1 MASPRLPF
9 LYPNLM
15 RAVKSCEPSTYRSL
29 RVPHGNA
36 RPPRRCRAHFHTTRR
51 HAQGSIQRR
60 YGPAVE
66 PNIPPPNRP
75 SDEQAPKS
83 DDNGS
88 SETSSEKM
96 SDASSTPEQA
106 QTQSEAGATT
116 EASTGIKIPQPEPE
130 KHVQPTETRP
140 PNEEELDPE
149 EEEEA
154 TEEEKES
161 PVPEIHEAKQ
171 QQQPNP
177 EEQPT
182 EDPLKPPTL
191 DGNPLEGVLHMPSP
205 SSYLTPAAAA
215 PHSQPHMA
223 PPPYVHHFDTYTLV
237 QDLANGGFSDK
248 QSITIMKGVRKI
260 LQNNLD
266 FAKQNLTSK
275 SDVENE
281 TYLFQ
286 AACSELQSS
295 LLTARN
301 AEVQRQRASR
311 TSLQHEADILS
322 QRTNQ
327 ELSGLKD
334 DIKGMFNDHK
344 MTVRELQRSIDTSV
358 QELNYKIT
366 VSLNSD
372 SKSEI
377 EGLRWILTRRA
388 ALAIATS
395 AFMILLFLRYSS
407 TQRAQNPPEKKQ
419 TEAPSSKEKTESR
432 TPPNLATV
440 PQESASVAHLS
451 ESLG

>member
-15 RAVKSCEPSTYRSL
+15 RAVKSCEPSTYRSI
-29 RVPHGNA
+29 RVPSNT
-36 RPPRRCRAHFHTTRR
+36 RAVRSSRASFHTSRR

-66 PNIPPPNRP
+66 RNLPHPYQSTDGYSPEQSTTPP
-75 SDEQAPKS
+75 
-83 DDNGS
+83 
-88 SETSSEKM
+88 SETKGDDAPSSAEQPQ
-96 SDASSTPEQA
+96 SREAQDITPA
-106 QTQSEAGATT
+106 TPAQSEIVQSAQP
-116 EASTGIKIPQPEPE
+116 ASNPAA
-130 KHVQPTETRP
+130 
-140 PNEEELDPE
+140 EEEDLEAAE
-149 EEEEA
+149 EEEESSSKPEVLEA
-154 TEEEKES
+154 KPQQPPSDEPPTEERKNA
-161 PVPEIHEAKQ
+161 PI
-171 QQQPNP
+171 
-177 EEQPT
+177 
-182 EDPLKPPTL
+182 L

-205 SSYLTPAAAA
+205 SSYLTPTTP
-215 PHSQPHMA
+215 PHNQHPHMA

-248 QSITIMKGVRKI
+248 QSVTIMKAVRQI

-281 TYLFQ
+281 QYLFK

-295 LLTARN
+295 LQTARN
-301 AEVQRQRASR
+301 GEVQRQRASR
-311 TSLQHEADILS
+311 TSLEHETDILS

-327 ELSGLKD
+327 ELSGMKD

-407 TQRAQNPPEKKQ
+407 TQRSQNGTAAEKKK
-419 TEAPSSKEKTESR
+419 EAPAKESTESR
-432 TPPNLATV
+432 TTSEHAPLPHEPV
-440 PQESASVAHLS
+440 PLAHLS

>member
-15 RAVKSCEPSTYRSL
+15 RAVKSCEPSTYRSI
-29 RVPHGNA
+29 RIPTRSNA
-36 RPPRRCRAHFHTTRR
+36 RRAPFHTTRR
-51 HAQGSIQRR
+51 YAQGSIQRR

-66 PNIPPPNRP
+66 PNIPPPGRP
-75 SDEQAPKS
+75 MDEAAPGQGDNYSQEAKSGDDGNTPLEESQQSQSGEVEDTSPHSSQFQADIEIIGQPNGQNNNDPNLNEEQEQES
-83 DDNGS
+83 EDDL
-88 SETSSEKM
+88 
-96 SDASSTPEQA
+96 STPE
-106 QTQSEAGATT
+106 
-116 EASTGIKIPQPEPE
+116 P
-130 KHVQPTETRP
+130 
-140 PNEEELDPE
+140 L
-149 EEEEA
+149 
-154 TEEEKES
+154 
-161 PVPEIHEAKQ
+161 EAKQ
-171 QQQPNP
+171 PPPAEANSTK
-177 EEQPT
+177 EQPQT
-182 EDPLKPPTL
+182 NAPIL
-191 DGNPLEGVLHMPSP
+191 DGNPLESVLHMPAP
-205 SSYLTPAAAA
+205 SSYLEPLTK
-215 PHSQPHMA
+215 PHSQHPNMA
-223 PPPYVHHFDTYTLV
+223 PPPYIHHFDTYSLV
-237 QDLANGGFSDK
+237 RDLANSSFSDE
-248 QSITIMKGVRKI
+248 QSITIMKAVRKI

-295 LLTARN
+295 LQTARN
-301 AEVQRQRASR
+301 SEIQRQRASR
-311 TSLQHEADILS
+311 TSLQHESDILS

-344 MTVRELQRSIDTSV
+344 MATRELQRSIDTSV

-388 ALAIATS
+388 ALAIAIS

-407 TQRAQNPPEKKQ
+407 GQRTQNGVEKKKEPQ
-419 TEAPSSKEKTESR
+419 SKESTEKR
-432 TPPNLATV
+432 TPSEFANL
-440 PQESASVAHLS
+440 PQDQVAVAHLS

>member
-15 RAVKSCEPSTYRSL
+15 RAVKSCEPSTYRTL
-29 RVPHGNA
+29 RVPTNA
-36 RPPRRCRAHFHTTRR
+36 RPPRTARAPFHTTPRR
-51 HAQGSIQRR
+51 AQGSIQRR

-66 PNIPPPNRP
+66 PNIPPP
-75 SDEQAPKS
+75 SKPKGE
-83 DDNGS
+83 DAAES
-88 SETSSEKM
+88 SEDVDIGTSSENTT
-96 SDASSTPEQA
+96 TPEQTES
-106 QTQSEAGATT
+106 QQRTTATP
-116 EASTGIKIPQPEPE
+116 PQPEPE
-130 KHVQPTETRP
+130 KSVQPAEPRSQP
-140 PNEEELDPE
+140 EEDLDAEEEAE
-149 EEEEA
+149 EEENERDA
-154 TEEEKES
+154 
-161 PVPEIHEAKQ
+161 PPPEIHEAKQ
-171 QQQPNP
+171 PPTP
-177 EEQPT
+177 EEKQAEERHKAPI
-182 EDPLKPPTL
+182 L

-205 SSYLTPAAAA
+205 SSYLTPTTS
-215 PHSQPHMA
+215 PHNSPPHMA

-248 QSITIMKGVRKI
+248 QSEVIMKAVRKI

-281 TYLFQ
+281 TYLFS

-295 LLTARN
+295 LQTARN
-301 AEVQRQRASR
+301 SEIQRQRASR
-311 TSLQHEADILS
+311 ASLEHETDILS

-327 ELSGLKD
+327 ELSGMKD

-407 TQRAQNPPEKKQ
+407 TQRAQNTPEKKKEAAPAKEG
-419 TEAPSSKEKTESR
+419 TETRSSDV
-432 TPPNLATV
+432 PPHSY
-440 PQESASVAHLS
+440 PQEAVPPTAHFS
-451 ESLG
+451 ESMG

>member
-1 MASPRLPF
+1 MASPRVPF

-29 RVPHGNA
+29 RVPSNATSNA
-36 RPPRRCRAHFHTTRR
+36 RPPRTSRTPFHTSGRCS
-51 HAQGSIQRR
+51 QGSIQRR

-66 PNIPPPNRP
+66 PNIPPPSQP
-75 SDEQAPKS
+75 KDKSVSDQDPNSPPAEKS
-83 DDNGS
+83 DF
-88 SETSSEKM
+88 TSSL
-96 SDASSTPEQA
+96 EQS
-106 QTQSEAGATT
+106 QSHGQPQSRDTT
-116 EASTGIKIPQPEPE
+116 GNISKAPSQPEHE
-130 KHVQPTETRP
+130 TKAQPTEQRGL
-140 PNEEELDPE
+140 NEEEPEPE
-149 EEEEA
+149 EEEEDSA
-154 TEEEKES
+154 TT
-161 PVPEIHEAKQ
+161 EIYEAKQ
-171 QQQPNP
+171 QPEPDPQEQPK
-177 EEQPT
+177 EEQSTSPI
-182 EDPLKPPTL
+182 L
-191 DGNPLEGVLHMPSP
+191 DRNPLEGVLHMPSP
-205 SSYLTPAAAA
+205 SSYLTPSA
-215 PHSQPHMA
+215 PHNQSPHMA

-248 QSITIMKGVRKI
+248 QSITIMKAVRKI

-295 LLTARN
+295 LQVARN
-301 AEVQRQRASR
+301 SEVQRQRASR
-311 TSLQHEADILS
+311 TSLQHESDILS

-327 ELSGLKD
+327 ELAGLKD

-388 ALAIATS
+388 ALAIGIS

-407 TQRAQNPPEKKQ
+407 THRIQAAPEKK
-419 TEAPSSKEKTESR
+419 KE
-432 TPPNLATV
+432 TPPKESAEPRATAEN
-440 PQESASVAHLS
+440 PQEAVPVAHLS

>member
-15 RAVKSCEPSTYRSL
+15 RAVKSCEPSTYRSI
-29 RVPHGNA
+29 RVSSNT
-36 RPPRRCRAHFHTTRR
+36 RAIRTSQASFHTSRR
-51 HAQGSIQRR
+51 RAQGSIQRR

-66 PNIPPPNRP
+66 PSIPPGRLKDGSIP
-75 SDEQAPKS
+75 EQSPLPP
-83 DDNGS
+83 
-88 SETSSEKM
+88 SETQRDDITSP
-96 SDASSTPEQA
+96 PEQSQPREA
-106 QTQSEAGATT
+106 QDSASETPAQLET
-116 EASTGIKIPQPEPE
+116 EKEPQPAEHRDPE
-130 KHVQPTETRP
+130 G
-140 PNEEELDPE
+140 ELEPE
-149 EEEEA
+149 EEEEDS
-154 TEEEKES
+154 TK
-161 PVPEIHEAKQ
+161 PEILEAKP
-171 QQQPNP
+171 QQPP
-177 EEQPT
+177 STEEQPT
-182 EDPLKPPTL
+182 EDRKAAPIL

-205 SSYLTPAAAA
+205 SYLTPTTA
-215 PHSQPHMA
+215 PHNQPPHMA

-237 QDLANGGFSDK
+237 QNLANGGFSDK
-248 QSITIMKGVRKI
+248 QSVTIMKGVRQI

-295 LLTARN
+295 LQTARN
-301 AEVQRQRASR
+301 SEIQRQRASR
-311 TSLQHEADILS
+311 TSLEHETDILS

-327 ELSGLKD
+327 ELAGMKD

-395 AFMILLFLRYSS
+395 AFMILLFLRYTS
-407 TQRAQNPPEKKQ
+407 TQRSQNGTAAEKKK
-419 TEAPSSKEKTESR
+419 EAPAKEATESR
-432 TPPNLATV
+432 TTSEHATLPHEPV
-440 PQESASVAHLS
+440 PLAHLS